1 MKQQSLLRPI
11 PGGLKADLQT
21 VVACT
26 VLTVLVVASALAVVY
41 STYKSRQLFSAL
53 QKEYRHEIALEEQ
66 WGRLLLEQSTW
77 ASPVRIEEI
86 ASAKLNMTVPET
98 SAIRVVRQ

>member
-1 MKQQSLLRPI
+1 MKQQSLLPF
-11 PGGLKADLQT
+11 GLKADLQT
-21 VVACT
+21 MVACV
-26 VLTVLVVASALAVVY
+26 VLTALVVGSALAVVY

-77 ASPVRIEEI
+77 ASPVRIEEV
-86 ASAKLNMTVPET
+86 ATTKLKMKVPET
-98 SAIRVVRQ
+98 TAIRVVKQ